1 MVLYGPKRLRKGEED
16 PICWKFPPGTDQLR
30 GMRFLCF
37 FFGWICGD
45 EFVESSKIIHP
56 PKKWRVVERSFWM
69 FFFFQFVPRKKNVE
83 TACCMNILVDLVDW
97 ANIYIRNEEV

>member
-1 MVLYGPKRLRKGEED
+1 M
-16 PICWKFPPGTDQLR
+16 
-30 GMRFLCF
+30 
-37 FFGWICGD
+37 
-45 EFVESSKIIHP
+45 ESSKIIHP

-97 ANIYIRNEEV
+97 ANIYIRNEEVEQQANSVDALWGSSITTCHDLGAKHQLSCEVI